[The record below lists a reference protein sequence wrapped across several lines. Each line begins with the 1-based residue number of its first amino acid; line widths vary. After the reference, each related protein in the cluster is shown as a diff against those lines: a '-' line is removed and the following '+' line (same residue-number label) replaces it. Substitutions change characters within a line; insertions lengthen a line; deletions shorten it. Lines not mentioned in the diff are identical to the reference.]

1 MSAPLVA
8 SRVIVCVAL
17 LGGSLAFA
25 QTEAF
30 LQRVLRVTG
39 ISAVPSAQ
47 KEGGDEPASGDIWVA
62 SLAERTRLRLT
73 RDGGYRSPVFA
84 PGDQGVLALKQ
95 GTLVTMPTG
104 GGEARPGHALKGA
117 SKLVGFSPER
127 PGEVLVVF
135 ETDGAPWLGF
145 VALASG
151 QVTRLPHDRASRE
164 HRSLI
169 AHVMDWERVY
179 GDTTLY
185 VKAESKQGLTGPVE
199 WTDVYLKR
207 RSEPVNVSRCD
218 GVNCGQPSLSHDGRR
233 VAFVKA
239 Q

>member
-1 MSAPLVA
+1 MNVA
-8 SRVIVCVAL
+8 ILLRVIACVTL
-17 LGGSLAFA
+17 LAGSTAWA

-30 LQRVLRVTG
+30 LQRLLRVAG

-47 KEGGDEPASGDIWVA
+47 KGPGDELERGDVWIA
-62 SLAERTRLRLT
+62 SLADRTRLRLT
-73 RDGGYRSPVFA
+73 RGGGYRSPVFA
-84 PGDQGVLALKQ
+84 PGDQSVLALKES
-95 GTLVTMPTG
+95 TLVTIPPG
-104 GGEARPGHALKGA
+104 GGEANAGHVLKGA
-117 SKLVGFSPER
+117 SKLVGFSSER
-127 PGEVLVVF
+127 PGDLLVVF
-135 ETDGAPWLGF
+135 DADSAPWLGF
-145 VALASG
+145 VTLASG
-151 QVTRLPHDRASRE
+151 QVTRLPHDRSSRE
-164 HRSLI
+164 HRTMI

-218 GVNCGQPSLSHDGRR
+218 GVSCGQPSLSPDGSR
-233 VAFVKA
+233 VVFVKTA